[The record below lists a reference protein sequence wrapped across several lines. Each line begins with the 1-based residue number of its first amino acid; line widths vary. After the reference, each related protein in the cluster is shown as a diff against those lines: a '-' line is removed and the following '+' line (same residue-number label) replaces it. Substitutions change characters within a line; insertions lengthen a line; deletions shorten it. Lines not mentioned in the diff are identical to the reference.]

1 MPVNV
6 YHIKQYQMTKGV
18 LTVTTVFGEVIISEG
33 ERAKRNLK
41 IIQSVMDKLEKE
53 ILKDW
58 ADQD

>member
-6 YHIKQYQMTKGV
+6 YHIKQYQMRKGV
-18 LTVTTVFGEVIISEG
+18 LTVTTVSGEVMVSEG